1 MYTKISIAYT
11 QILLLLLLLTWFFPL
26 VSICLLW
33 YVWRNIIVICDV
45 DKTLPPRYEL
55 CIKDMAAE
63 NVQNN
68 KASSTVTP
76 NPAATSCRKKKS
88 EQASFLEDIK
98 DHMDEFIHASMD
110 EHKTCFK
117 KTIQKMFGMSKVV
130 AERNAEAKEVES
142 SLPLQTT
149 LAK

>member
-1 MYTKISIAYT
+1 
-11 QILLLLLLLTWFFPL
+11 
-26 VSICLLW
+26 
-33 YVWRNIIVICDV
+33 
-45 DKTLPPRYEL
+45 
-55 CIKDMAAE
+55 MAAE
-63 NVQNN
+63 NVQNE
-68 KASSTVTP
+68 KTPSPVTP
-76 NPAATSCRKKKS
+76 NPAMTSCRKKKS
-88 EQASFLEDIK
+88 EQATFLEDIK

-117 KTIQKMFGMSKVV
+117 KTIQKMFGMSKIV